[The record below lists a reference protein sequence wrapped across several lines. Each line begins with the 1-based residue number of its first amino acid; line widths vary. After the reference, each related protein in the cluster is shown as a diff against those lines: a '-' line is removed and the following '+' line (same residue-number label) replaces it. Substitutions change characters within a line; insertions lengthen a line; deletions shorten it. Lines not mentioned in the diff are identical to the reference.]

1 MPDAPIAVCGEA
13 YLAGDFNL
21 IDECRTFP
29 SLDIPHPGH
38 FPLTQTINL
47 ILTLTL
53 TRMQTQLTLTL
64 FVPLYRTVMY
74 LYFAVNFVRY
84 FKFCDF

>member
-21 IDECRTFP
+21 IDACRTFP
-29 SLDIPHPGH
+29 SLDIPPPGH
-38 FPLTQTINL
+38 FPVTQTINL

-53 TRMQTQLTLTL
+53 SLILTQLTLTL
-64 FVPLYRTVMY
+64 FAPLYRAVMH
-74 LYFAVNFVRY
+74 LYIDVNFVCY
-84 FKFCDF
+84 FN